1 MKTLIIKYII
11 LAFVAWIAIGCIV
24 FRSKH
29 PFATKEEFVNHW
41 WEVITFQE
49 AGYLNM
55 RPNP

>member
-1 MKTLIIKYII
+1 M